1 MKPLINS
8 DLDILVVGAGPT
20 GLVMAVE
27 AARHGLSCRI
37 IDKAP
42 EPSDRSKALVVQ
54 ARTLEVFDA
63 MGSAIVL
70 EAIDCGQPMRIINAY
85 ADSCLIAKMQFDGLD
100 SPYPFPLI
108 LEQSQTER
116 ILGKH
121 LETLGLKIE
130 RQVELVDFKQGD
142 ECVTATLHHPDG
154 YKEVLRA
161 SWLVGCDGAHS
172 VVRHILDLSF
182 EGTPYEEEFLLADV
196 QVHWTMPPAQG
207 YFFFTSRGIMAVIPM
222 HGDKRYRLIAT
233 RDKSSAKDYQ
243 DPTLEE
249 MQNIVGARVH
259 MHAELS
265 DPVWLSGFRLHRRIV
280 PKLRVGRVFLAGDAA
295 HIHSPA
301 GGQGMNTGIQDA
313 FNLAWKLALVTKG
326 VGRSILLDS
335 YHQERHPVAKA
346 VLRGS
351 DLLFRTFLGNNPMVI
366 KSVRIIAPLL
376 LHREWVQR
384 RVRNIV
390 SELEIN
396 YRRSPIVGEYRKRF
410 FKYKTKLVAG
420 DRAPDG
426 MVTMYPDGRD
436 TRLFELFRS
445 TKFTLLIF
453 SGTNC
458 SLESCQNLAS
468 ICNTIQS
475 KYGQYITVYLVLA
488 FETPQPDLDLEG
500 STLLDYEKS
509 LHHKYEAGSNCLYLI
524 RPDGYIGFKSQPIN
538 TEYLQEY
545 LSKIFIK
552 GKQQVLI

>member
-1 MKPLINS
+1 MKPPTNS
-8 DLDILVVGAGPT
+8 DLDILVVGAGMT
-20 GLVMAVE
+20 GLVMAAE
-27 AARHGLSCRI
+27 A
-37 IDKAP
+37 
-42 EPSDRSKALVVQ
+42 ALVVQ

-63 MGSAIVL
+63 MGSAIVR

-85 ADSCLIAKMQFDGLD
+85 ADSCLIAQMQFDGLD

-121 LETLGLKIE
+121 LEGLRLKVE
-130 RQVELVDFKQGD
+130 RQVDLIDFKQD
-142 ECVTATLHHPDG
+142 EDYVTAIIHHSGG

-172 VVRHILDLSF
+172 VARHILDLPF
-182 EGTPYEEEFLLADV
+182 EGAPYEEEFLLADV

-249 MQNIVGARVH
+249 MQNLVRARVH

-301 GGQGMNTGIQDA
+301 GGQGMDTGIQDA

-335 YHQERHPVAKA
+335 YYQERHPVAKA
-346 VLRGS
+346 VRRGT

-376 LHREWVQR
+376 LHRKWVQR
-384 RVRNIV
+384 RARNIV

-396 YRRSPIVGEYRKRF
+396 
-410 FKYKTKLVAG
+410 
-420 DRAPDG
+420 
-426 MVTMYPDGRD
+426 
-436 TRLFELFRS
+436 
-445 TKFTLLIF
+445 
-453 SGTNC
+453 
-458 SLESCQNLAS
+458 
-468 ICNTIQS
+468 
-475 KYGQYITVYLVLA
+475 
-488 FETPQPDLDLEG
+488 
-500 STLLDYEKS
+500 
-509 LHHKYEAGSNCLYLI
+509 
-524 RPDGYIGFKSQPIN
+524 
-538 TEYLQEY
+538 
-545 LSKIFIK
+545 
-552 GKQQVLI
+552 

>member
-1 MKPLINS
+1 MKPPTNS
-8 DLDILVVGAGPT
+8 DLNILVVGAGPT

-27 AARHGLSCRI
+27 AARHGMSCRI

-63 MGSAIVL
+63 MGSAIVR
-70 EAIDCGQPMRIINAY
+70 EAIDCGQPMRSINAY
-85 ADSCLIAKMQFDGLD
+85 ADSCLIAQMQFDGLD

-121 LETLGLKIE
+121 LEGLRLKVE
-130 RQVELVDFKQGD
+130 RQVELIDFKQD
-142 ECVTATLHHPDG
+142 EDCVTAIIQHSGG

-161 SWLVGCDGAHS
+161 SLLVGCDGAHS
-172 VVRHILDLSF
+172 VIRHILDLPF
-182 EGTPYEEEFLLADV
+182 EGAPYEEEFLLADV

-249 MQNIVGARVH
+249 MQNILRARVH

-376 LHREWVQR
+376 LRREWVQR
-384 RVRNIV
+384 RARNIV

-396 YRRSPIVGEYRKRF
+396 YRRSPIVGEYQKRF
-410 FKYKTKLVAG
+410 LKYKTKLAAG
-420 DRAPDG
+420 DRAPDCL
-426 MVTMYPDGRD
+426 VTMLPNKINI
-436 TRLFELFRS
+436 RLFELFRG
-445 TKFTLLIF
+445 TKFALLVF
-453 SGTNC
+453 SGINC
-458 SLESCQNLAS
+458 SLESCQNLAT
-468 ICNTIQS
+468 IRNTIQN
-475 KYGQYITVYLVLA
+475 KYGRYITVYLVVP
-488 FETPQPDLDLEG
+488 FETPQVNFEG
-500 STLLDYEKS
+500 STLLDYKKS
-509 LHHKYEAGSNCLYLI
+509 LHHKYEASSSCLYLV

-545 LSKIFIK
+545 LSKIFI
-552 GKQQVLI
+552 

>member
-1 MKPLINS
+1 MKPPTNS

-27 AARHGLSCRI
+27 AARHGMSCRI

-63 MGSAIVL
+63 MGSAIVR
-70 EAIDCGQPMRIINAY
+70 EAIDCGQPMRSINAY
-85 ADSCLIAKMQFDGLD
+85 ADSCLIAQMQFDGLD

-116 ILGKH
+116 ILGKR
-121 LETLGLKIE
+121 LEGLRLKVE
-130 RQVELVDFKQGD
+130 RQVELIDFKQD
-142 ECVTATLHHPDG
+142 EDCVTAIIQHSGG

-172 VVRHILDLSF
+172 VIRHILDLPF
-182 EGTPYEEEFLLADV
+182 EGAPYEEEFLLADV

-249 MQNIVGARVH
+249 MQNILRAIVH

-376 LHREWVQR
+376 LRREWLQR
-384 RVRNIV
+384 RARNIV

-396 YRRSPIVGEYRKRF
+396 YRRSPIVGEYQKRF
-410 FKYKTKLVAG
+410 LKYKTKLAAG
-420 DRAPDG
+420 DRAPDCL
-426 MVTMYPDGRD
+426 VTMLPNKINI
-436 TRLFELFRS
+436 RLFELFRG
-445 TKFTLLIF
+445 TKFASLVF
-453 SGTNC
+453 SGINC
-458 SLESCQNLAS
+458 SVESCQNLAS
-468 ICNTIQS
+468 ICNTIQN
-475 KYGQYITVYLVLA
+475 KYGRYITVYLVVP
-488 FETPQPDLDLEG
+488 FETPQVNFEG
-500 STLLDYEKS
+500 STLLDYKKS
-509 LHHKYEAGSNCLYLI
+509 LHHKYEASSSCLYLV

-545 LSKIFIK
+545 LSKIFI
-552 GKQQVLI
+552 

>member
-1 MKPLINS
+1 MKPPTNS

-27 AARHGLSCRI
+27 AARHGMSCRI

-63 MGSAIVL
+63 MGSAIVQ
-70 EAIDCGQPMRIINAY
+70 EAIDCGQPMRSINAY
-85 ADSCLIAKMQFDGLD
+85 ADSCLIAQMQFDGLD

-121 LETLGLKIE
+121 LEGLRLKVE
-130 RQVELVDFKQGD
+130 RQVELIDFKQD
-142 ECVTATLHHPDG
+142 EACVTAIIQHSGG
-154 YKEVLRA
+154 YKEALRA

-172 VVRHILDLSF
+172 VVRHILDLPF
-182 EGTPYEEEFLLADV
+182 EGAPYEEVFLLADV
-196 QVHWTMPPAQG
+196 VVHWTMPPAQG
-207 YFFFTSRGIMAVIPM
+207 YFFFTSLGIMAVIPM

-249 MQNIVGARVH
+249 MQNILKARVH
-259 MHAELS
+259 MHAEIG

-301 GGQGMNTGIQDA
+301 GGQGMNTGIQDT
-313 FNLAWKLALVTKG
+313 FNLAWKLALVIKG

-346 VLRGS
+346 VLRGT

-366 KSVRIIAPLL
+366 KSLRIIAPLL

-396 YRRSPIVGEYRKRF
+396 YRRSPIVGEYPKRF
-410 FKYKTKLVAG
+410 LKYKTKLAAG
-420 DRAPDG
+420 DRAPDCL
-426 MVTMYPDGRD
+426 VTMLPNKINI
-436 TRLFELFRS
+436 RLFELFRG
-445 TKFTLLIF
+445 TKFALLVF
-453 SGTNC
+453 SGINC
-458 SLESCQNLAS
+458 SLESCENLAS

-475 KYGQYITVYLVLA
+475 KYGQYITVYMVLTS
-488 FETPQPDLDLEG
+488 ETPQADLNLEG

-509 LHHKYEAGSNCLYLI
+509 LHHKYEAGSNCLYLV

-538 TEYLQEY
+538 TEHLQEY
-545 LSKIFIK
+545 LYKIFI
-552 GKQQVLI
+552 

>member
-1 MKPLINS
+1 MKPPTNS

-27 AARHGLSCRI
+27 AARHGMSCRI

-63 MGSAIVL
+63 MGSAIVR
-70 EAIDCGQPMRIINAY
+70 EAIDCGQPMRSINAY
-85 ADSCLIAKMQFDGLD
+85 ADSCLIAQMQFDGLD

-121 LETLGLKIE
+121 LEGLRLKVE
-130 RQVELVDFKQGD
+130 RQVELIDFKQD
-142 ECVTATLHHPDG
+142 EDCVTAIIQHSGG

-161 SWLVGCDGAHS
+161 SLLVGCDGAHS
-172 VVRHILDLSF
+172 VIRHILDLPF
-182 EGTPYEEEFLLADV
+182 EGAPYEEEFLLADV

-249 MQNIVGARVH
+249 MQNILRARVH

-313 FNLAWKLALVTKG
+313 FNLAWKLALVIKG

-376 LHREWVQR
+376 LRREWVQR
-384 RVRNIV
+384 RARNIV

-396 YRRSPIVGEYRKRF
+396 YRRSPIVGEYQKRF
-410 FKYKTKLVAG
+410 LKYKTKLAAG
-420 DRAPDG
+420 DRAPDCL
-426 MVTMYPDGRD
+426 VTMLPNKINI
-436 TRLFELFRS
+436 RLFELFRG
-445 TKFTLLIF
+445 TKFALLVF
-453 SGTNC
+453 SGINC
-458 SLESCQNLAS
+458 SLESCQNLAT
-468 ICNTIQS
+468 IRNTIQN
-475 KYGQYITVYLVLA
+475 KYGRYITVYLVVP
-488 FETPQPDLDLEG
+488 FETPQVNFEG
-500 STLLDYEKS
+500 STLLDYKKS
-509 LHHKYEAGSNCLYLI
+509 LHHKYEASSSCLYLV

-545 LSKIFIK
+545 LSKIFI
-552 GKQQVLI
+552 